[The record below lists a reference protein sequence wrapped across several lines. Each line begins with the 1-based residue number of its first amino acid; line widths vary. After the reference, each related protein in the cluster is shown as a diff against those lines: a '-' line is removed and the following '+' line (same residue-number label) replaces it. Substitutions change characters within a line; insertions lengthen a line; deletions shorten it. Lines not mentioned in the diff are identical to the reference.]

1 VAYYVVYAFKG
12 KKVGDMND
20 PANIVLRTTENCVDL
35 REIDRKFKG
44 HCAFVVTAV
53 NRYKH
58 ESVPTEGATRRL

>member
-1 VAYYVVYAFKG
+1 
-12 KKVGDMND
+12 MND